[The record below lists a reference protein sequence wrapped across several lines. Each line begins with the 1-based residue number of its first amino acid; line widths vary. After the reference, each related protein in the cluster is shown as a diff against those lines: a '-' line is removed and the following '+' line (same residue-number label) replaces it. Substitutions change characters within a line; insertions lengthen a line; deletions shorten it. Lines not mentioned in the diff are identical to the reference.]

1 MEPADGEKYPTFI
14 LEAMKGIGGVFL
26 VRVEATGELVG
37 IICVFAND
45 VLAAG
50 ESEVNLRVSEHVL
63 KTWKGNS
70 RV

>member
-1 MEPADGEKYPTFI
+1 MRV
-14 LEAMKGIGGVFL
+14 EA
-26 VRVEATGELVG
+26 EATGELVG